1 LKLGMV
7 RAGLR
12 LALTHVG
19 FASFAVG
26 VRGDKWLVV
35 ERGQSVLI
43 HKRKRAKV

>member
-1 LKLGMV
+1 MV

-19 FASFAVG
+19 FASFEVG

-35 ERGQSVLI
+35 ERVQSELI
-43 HKRKRAKV
+43 HKRTQAKV